1 VRFDVPNDFL
11 FTYTSQAKDKCLA
24 SSITADKAVP
34 LLSHP
39 RDVTVSSVASY
50 SILRPRTTSP
60 SFPDSL
66 PDVNVVTPRHTS
78 IPASFFDFLPASTSS
93 TTPPEGYSPDMIYT
107 DGMKDGTVDDQI
119 LRTMSE
125 IVFKDVLGV
134 EVDDVLVD
142 KAISILRGP
151 LCEMSVSMERY
162 GSAESNVTIS
172 DCLGALTYQ
181 SFSVVVG
188 KVDKQLGHDCTSL
201 STAFSCQGIPHYPAE
216 RVITS
221 SSKEKHSL
229 AHRHTLSKCVY
240 TFVMHLVH
248 TQETK
253 FVNALKKSGIYG
265 HTFSAY

>member
-1 VRFDVPNDFL
+1 
-11 FTYTSQAKDKCLA
+11 
-24 SSITADKAVP
+24 
-34 LLSHP
+34 
-39 RDVTVSSVASY
+39 
-50 SILRPRTTSP
+50 
-60 SFPDSL
+60 
-66 PDVNVVTPRHTS
+66 
-78 IPASFFDFLPASTSS
+78 
-93 TTPPEGYSPDMIYT
+93 MIYT